1 MPGEKYHAE
10 RLLPVLAGGRA
21 DGGKDVGPLV
31 ADLTR
36 VRGAPAPEPPAMTD
50 PALVAEAG
58 LVLEPEF
65 EALVGVGFGGR
76 LQGRAEPPFL
86 KRCCASVSL
95 CESSCTPQHRKRGAA
110 RSLPPQS
117 SEALD
122 VGLRPSSSLISAR
135 GRGHRRVHRDHRCR
149 PSRPSPTHGHCWT
162 DPGRW
167 WSWKPPP
174 R

>member
-50 PALVAEAG
+50 PALVTDVG
-58 LVLEPEF
+58 LVLEPGF
-65 EALVGVGFGGR
+65 EALVEVGFGGR

-86 KRCCASVSL
+86 KRCCASASF
-95 CESSCTPQHRKRGAA
+95 CGCA
-110 RSLPPQS
+110 
-117 SEALD
+117 
-122 VGLRPSSSLISAR
+122 
-135 GRGHRRVHRDHRCR
+135 GRTFCR
-149 PSRPSPTHGHCWT
+149 EKPSRRSTRVMLEGW
-162 DPGRW
+162 
-167 WSWKPPP
+167 
-174 R
+174 